1 MTYMSLKGTMAN
13 IIERNPHPGEKE
25 MNPIIRDSIAYSDI
39 ELIHKEMLQYRI
51 LTYFHFQL
59 FHIRFQLSDLERQH
73 LNLLAGLHGL
83 MQIS

>member
-1 MTYMSLKGTMAN
+1 MIDIYATERYNGKHYRKEPASWGKGD
-13 IIERNPHPGEKE
+13 E
-25 MNPIIRDSIAYSDI
+25 RDSIAYSDT
-39 ELIHKEMLQYRI
+39 ELIHREMLQYRI